1 MAAHK
6 FWRAKFTV
14 SSGDALDL
22 SELQLYTGVTR
33 VDAAATLTG
42 TTPTSGS
49 VAALKDGLATA
60 GPYWSTGASAV
71 VLSWSFA
78 TAVDIDGVV
87 LGSLA
92 AAARYPSTLFFTG
105 SDTAGGTDRVTLRG
119 LGTSKFAANSLSSVV
134 GLQGPRI
141 LPRPIVTAKD
151 YGPDGGRGLIT
162 DTVKT
167 KATPANTPTLAR
179 VRLVRDIDGK
189 VVRETW
195 SDPVTG
201 LYTFNY
207 FSEQFTYMVIAIH
220 PTGVYRAVIADRLT
234 PGLMP

>member
-6 FWRAKFTV
+6 FWRAKFAMY
-14 SSGDALDL
+14 GDALEL

-49 VAALKDGLATA
+49 VAALKDGLLTT
-60 GPYWSTGASAV
+60 GPYWSTGAGQV
-71 VLSWSFA
+71 VIFWAFS
-78 TAVDIDGVV
+78 TAVDIDGVSI
-87 LGSLA
+87 GSLA
-92 AAARYPSTLFFTG
+92 TASRYPATVLLIG
-105 SDTAGGTDRVTLRG
+105 SDTAGGTDRVTIKG
-119 LGTSKFAANSLSSVV
+119 LGTAKFTANTKSSIIS
-134 GLQGPRI
+134 LQGPRI

-151 YGPDGGRGLIT
+151 YGIDGGRGLIT

-167 KATPANTPTLAR
+167 KATPTNVPTLAR

-220 PTGVYRAVIADRLT
+220 PTGLYRAVIADRLT

>member
-6 FWRAKFTV
+6 FWRVKFTLTT
-14 SSGDALDL
+14 GDALEL
-22 SELQLYTGVTR
+22 SELQLYTGAVR
-33 VDAAATLTG
+33 VDASATLTG

-71 VLSWSFA
+71 VLSWAFS

-87 LGSLA
+87 LGSPA
-92 AAARYPSTLFFTG
+92 TAARYPATLFFTG

-141 LPRPIVTAKD
+141 LPRPIVTTKD

-167 KATPANTPTLAR
+167 KATPTNIPTLAR
-179 VRLVRDIDGK
+179 VRLVRDLDGK

-195 SDPVTG
+195 SDPTTG

-207 FSEQFTYMVIAIH
+207 FAEQYAYTVIAMH
-220 PTGVYRAVIADRLT
+220 PAGTYRAVIADRLT

>member
-49 VAALKDGLATA
+49 VAALKDGLASA

-71 VLSWSFA
+71 VLSWAFS
-78 TAVDIDGVV
+78 TAVEIDGVV

-92 AAARYPSTLFFTG
+92 TAARYPLTVFFTG
-105 SDTAGGTDRVTLRG
+105 SDTAGGTDYVTIKG
-119 LGTSKFAANSLSSVV
+119 LGTSKFTANSLSSIIA
-134 GLQGPRI
+134 LQNPKV
-141 LPRPIVTAKD
+141 LARPVVTAQD
-151 YGPDGGRGLIT
+151 YGIDGGRGIIT

-167 KATPANTPTLAR
+167 SSTPSNIPTFAR
-179 VRLVRDIDGK
+179 VRLMRDMDGK

-201 LYTFNY
+201 VYTFKY
-207 FSEQFTYMVIAIH
+207 FSENGSYSVIAIH
-220 PTGVYRAVIADRLT
+220 PAATYRAVIADRIT
-234 PGLMP
+234 PGIMS

>member
-22 SELQLYTGVTR
+22 SELQLYTGAVR
-33 VDAAATLTG
+33 VDTAATLTG
-42 TTPTSGS
+42 TVPTSGA

-60 GPYWSTGASAV
+60 GPYWSSGASAV
-71 VLSWSFA
+71 VLSWAFS
-78 TAVDIDGVV
+78 TAVEVDGVV
-87 LGSLA
+87 LGSMA
-92 AAARYPSTLFFTG
+92 TAVRYPTTVFFMG
-105 SDTAGGTDRVTLRG
+105 SDTAGGTDRVTLKG
-119 LGTSKFAANSLSSVV
+119 LGTTKFMANALSALI

-141 LPRPIVTAKD
+141 LPRPVVTAKD

-167 KATPANTPTLAR
+167 KATPTNTPTLAR

-220 PTGVYRAVIADRLT
+220 PTGLYRAVIADRLT

>member
-22 SELQLYTGVTR
+22 SELQLYTGAVR
-33 VDAAATLTG
+33 VDTAATLTG
-42 TTPTSGS
+42 TAPTSGA
-49 VAALKDGLATA
+49 VAALKDGLANA
-60 GPYWSTGASAV
+60 GASWTSGASAV
-71 VLSWSFA
+71 VLYWAFS
-78 TAVDIDGVV
+78 TAVDIDGIV

-92 AAARYPSTLFFTG
+92 TAARYPATVFLTG
-105 SDTAGGTDRVTLRG
+105 SNTAGGTDRVTLKG
-119 LGTSKFAANSLSSVV
+119 LGTSKFTANSKTAIIT
-134 GLQGPRI
+134 LQGPRI

-167 KATPANTPTLAR
+167 KATPTNVPTLAR
-179 VRLVRDIDGK
+179 VRLVRDIDSK

-220 PTGVYRAVIADRLT
+220 PTGLYRAVIADRLT